1 MKELLYQLWL
11 SSLHGVSSAKMFRLH
26 DYFGSFSAV
35 YEADFFE
42 YAKIEGIGSFSEFG
56 NKNLDKAEKIL
67 EDCEKLC
74 IDIISYYDSRYPAR
88 LKEIDNAAPPQL
100 YVRGNIPPVDHM
112 LTIGIV
118 GARRSSLYGNS
129 CATSIAEE
137 LARHGT
143 IVVSGMAR
151 GIDTSAHRGA
161 LKAEGDTIAV
171 LGCGVDVCYP
181 PENHELK
188 RIIETHGA
196 VISEFPPGT
205 KPLAPHFPARN
216 RIISGLS
223 VGVVMVE
230 GKATSGSTITA
241 RLAMEQG
248 REVFCV
254 PGAIDKQLSV
264 GPHQLIRDGA
274 RLITS
279 AKDIII
285 DLSVDYPEFMVDVML
300 GEEAQERIVTK
311 NTEKLP
317 TDQKMVIGVLKSD
330 VPTHVDEIC
339 YKTGIEI
346 PVVNQCLLMLEL
358 NGYITSLPGK
368 QYILRSS

>member
-11 SSLHGVSSAKMFRLH
+11 TGLNGISSAKIFRIH
-26 DYFGSFSAV
+26 EHFGSFAAA
-35 YEADFFE
+35 YEADYPD
-42 YAKIEGIGSFSEFG
+42 YAELFG
-56 NKNLDKAEKIL
+56 TNTAAVMASKSLDAAEKIL
-67 EDCEKLC
+67 ENCEKHG
-74 IDIISYYDSRYPAR
+74 IDIITYYDERYPER
-88 LKEIDNAAPPQL
+88 LKEIGSSAPSLL
-100 YVRGNIPPVDHM
+100 YIKGTLPPVDER
-112 LTIGIV
+112 LTIGVV
-118 GARRSSLYGNS
+118 GARRSSLYGNA
-129 CATSIAEE
+129 CATSISQD
-137 LARHGT
+137 LGRLGT
-143 IVVSGMAR
+143 IVISGMAR
-151 GIDTSAHRGA
+151 GVDTAAHRGA
-161 LKAEGDTIAV
+161 LKAEADTIAV

-181 PENHELK
+181 PENHEIK
-188 RIIETHGA
+188 RIIENHGA
-196 VISEFPPGT
+196 VISELPPGSS
-205 KPLAPHFPARN
+205 PLAANFPARN

-223 VGVVMVE
+223 VGIVMVE

-285 DLSVDYPEFMVDVML
+285 DLSGDYPELMLEVML
-300 GEEAQERIVTK
+300 SEDAQERIAEH
-311 NTEKLP
+311 NNDKLP
-317 TDQKMVIGVLKSD
+317 PEQQMVIGMLKSNF
-330 VPTHVDEIC
+330 PTHIDEIC

-346 PVVNQCLLMLEL
+346 AVVNQSLMMLEL

-368 QYILRSS
+368 QYILNSK